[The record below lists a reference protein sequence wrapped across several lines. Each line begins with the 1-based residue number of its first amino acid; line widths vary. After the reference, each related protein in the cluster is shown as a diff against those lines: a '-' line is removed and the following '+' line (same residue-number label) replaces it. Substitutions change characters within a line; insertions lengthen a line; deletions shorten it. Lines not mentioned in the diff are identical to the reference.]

1 MRLSRSP
8 RCSRA
13 SQSPRR
19 DACICIAEA
28 KRVEDV
34 VVIVVV
40 ARQRFAAPNIYTC
53 AATGACIA
61 QPHLDD
67 DGDDGYRTRVHTLFH
82 LSLSLSC
89 FLFPSFSFAFRIQRG
104 HTKGS
109 VITLLSR
116 YQHQRHS
123 SGSPAVPFLLS
134 SGYRSRARRA
144 LIISAYYKRFIVRAM
159 NARRCTCQ
167 LRISNPTK
175 RGHGVNPI
183 AA

>member
-1 MRLSRSP
+1 MRFSGSP
-8 RCSRA
+8 RSRA
-13 SQSPRR
+13 PQNSRR

-61 QPHLDD
+61 QPHHLDG
-67 DGDDGYRTRVHTLFH
+67 DGDDGYRTRAHTLFH
-82 LSLSLSC
+82 ISLSLSLSC
-89 FLFPSFSFAFRIQRG
+89 FLFPSFSFAFCIQRG

-159 NARRCTCQ
+159 NARRCA
-167 LRISNPTK
+167 RAN
-175 RGHGVNPI
+175 
-183 AA
+183 